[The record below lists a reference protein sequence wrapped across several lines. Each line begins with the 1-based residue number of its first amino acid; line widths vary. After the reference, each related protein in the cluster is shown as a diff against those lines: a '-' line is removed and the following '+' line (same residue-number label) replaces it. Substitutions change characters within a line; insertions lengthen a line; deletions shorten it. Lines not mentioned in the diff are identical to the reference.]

1 MVQKHT
7 GVTGKLANDKVIDP
21 YIQRCTGRRWGKVHG
36 SCTGQGCAGGQGCGV
51 GAVTGLGSSACNRAS
66 VTVSSK

>member
-7 GVTGKLANDKVIDP
+7 GITGKLANDKVIDP
-21 YIQRCTGRRWGKVHG
+21 YIQRYMGRRWGKVHG
-36 SCTGQGCAGGQGCGV
+36 SCTGQGCGA
-51 GAVTGLGSSACNRAS
+51 GAVTGLGSSACDRAS